1 MVKKISKAYLS
12 FCNKITY
19 FNNDIEFIDI
29 LSRGFHSD
37 PSKYDFFYDKVDK
50 TLHKSLANRG
60 KTNKSRNQV
69 IEHLTYSIYSSYIK
83 DIYEEVM
90 IYFTE
95 VISMFIDKGIKN
107 PGRFIGDSKITI
119 SLRELLESNDFSTLV
134 IYTSKKILR
143 DLEQKKDT
151 SFILTQIPKKLGINI
166 DEQKIKDTKP
176 YLELRHLLV
185 HNDGKIDQCLKNR
198 FPDFPIKITSKGRI
212 DLDLDLIIDYREK
225 IKNLINEYGKV
236 FISSDLIPNSGI
248 HPSKK
253 TYKK

>member
-1 MVKKISKAYLS
+1 MLQKISKAYLS
-12 FCNKITY
+12 FCNRITY

-29 LSRGFHSD
+29 LSRGFRSD
-37 PSKYDFFYDKVDK
+37 SSKYDFFYGKVDG

-60 KTNKSRNQV
+60 NSNKSRNQV

-95 VISMFIDKGIKN
+95 VISMFIKKGIKE
-107 PGRFIGDSKITI
+107 PERFVGDSKITI
-119 SLRELLESNDFSTLV
+119 SLRELLELNDFSTLV
-134 IYTSKKILR
+134 NYTSKKILR
-143 DLEQKKDT
+143 ELEQKKDT

-166 DEQKIKDTKP
+166 DDQKIKDTKP

-185 HNDGKIDQCLKNR
+185 HNDGKIDQCFKNR
-198 FPDFPIKITSKGRI
+198 FPDFPIKTTSKERI
-212 DLDLDLIIDYREK
+212 DLDLKLIINYRKK
-225 IKNLINEYGKV
+225 IKNLIKEYDKV

-248 HPSKK
+248 QPPKK
-253 TYKK
+253 RYKK